1 MAKLQ
6 ISWGWIRLRGIWA
19 WWGRPWVMSPGNR
32 VAVVFVFRFE
42 KVLRKAQNA
51 DGFEARLK
59 RTKVC
64 TKFKLSGNFPHIQAV
79 TPVPPS
85 QPPWLNRQSITPLAI
100 CETFQTS
107 KYVRL
112 FVSEHKTQLFE
123 EKANATGS
131 ADKNEKTSEPCTL
144 TTHNWIKLQIIALND
159 CEVIFREF
167 RNTLRWAAR
176 LFLVMSQRA
185 MRSPQCLDPIR
196 CTRVSYVGRR
206 QRMWV

>member
-6 ISWGWIRLRGIWA
+6 ISWGWIRLRIIWTR
-19 WWGRPWVMSPGNR
+19 WGRPWVMSPGNR
-32 VAVVFVFRFE
+32 VAVVFVFRIE
-42 KVLRKAQNA
+42 KVLRKTQN
-51 DGFEARLK
+51 GFEAR
-59 RTKVC
+59 TKVY
-64 TKFKLSGNFPHIQAV
+64 TKFKPSGNFPHIQAA

-85 QPPWLNRQSITPLAI
+85 HPPWLNRHSITPFAI

-107 KYVRL
+107 NYVRL
-112 FVSEHKTQLFE
+112 FVAAHKTQPFE

-176 LFLVMSQRA
+176 LFLVMS
-185 MRSPQCLDPIR
+185 
-196 CTRVSYVGRR
+196 
-206 QRMWV
+206 